1 MNDRL
6 TSEQRS
12 WNMSRIRA
20 KDTKPELTVRSILH
34 RMGFRFRLNRK
45 DLPGTPDIVF
55 PRYRTAIFVHGCY
68 WHRHPGCANSTT
80 PKKNADFWKK
90 KFNENISRDVR
101 NQKALKEMGWIVSV
115 IWECQIRRDPVLA
128 VTNAL
133 VDIGFLEEDAPY
145 PQLIEEKI
153 HSCVKERF
161 SAGWR
166 KAGSPTDRQKR

>member
-6 TSEQRS
+6 TSEKRS
-12 WNMSRIRA
+12 WNMSRIRS

-55 PRYRTAIFVHGCY
+55 PKYRTALFVHGCY
-68 WHRHPGCANSTT
+68 WHRHPRCSNATT
-80 PKKNADFWKK
+80 PTMNAVFWKQ
-90 KFNENISRDVR
+90 KFTENVLRDHR
-101 NQKALKEMGWIVSV
+101 NQTALKEMGWIVGV

-133 VDIGFLEEDAPY
+133 IDTGMLEEEVPY
-145 PQLIEEKI
+145 PNMSKEKI
-153 HSCVKERF
+153 RSCVKERF
-161 SAGWR
+161 RAGWR
-166 KAGSPTDRQKR
+166 KK